1 MNIFLHFP
9 RSPPFELLIY
19 YIYCDIIKIIIPTG
33 SEFKM
38 EQKMD
43 SFYYKGLEHLKDDI
57 SIVESFYQKGILEGS
72 AKCMYGLAILFLK
85 NYSSSD
91 NRANELFNKA
101 FPLLLDEAKNNDAVS
116 QRMVSCYYLMGNRG
130 VERNIDKAKQWL
142 IKSAENGDVD
152 AQINLADSYKKGDF
166 FEKDMGKTIE
176 WYKKAAEAGSTKA
189 VERLK
194 ELENEKNA

>member
-1 MNIFLHFP
+1 MKRKGP
-9 RSPPFELLIY
+9 
-19 YIYCDIIKIIIPTG
+19 D
-33 SEFKM
+33 
-38 EQKMD
+38 Q
-43 SFYYKGLEHLKDDI
+43 FYYKGLENLKYNI
-57 SIVESFYQKGILEGS
+57 AITESFYQKGILEGS

-85 NYSSSD
+85 KYSSSD
-91 NRANELFNKA
+91 ERTNELFSKA
-101 FPLLLDEAKNNDAVS
+101 FPLLLDEAEHNDAVS

-130 VERNIDKAKQWL
+130 IDRDIDKAKQWL

-166 FEKDMGKTIE
+166 FEKDIDKASE
-176 WYKKAAEAGSTKA
+176 WYKKAVEAGATKA